1 MKEEDLTK
9 IAIDYACTL
18 AIEETRKNCEKV
30 QKMNVTQYEE
40 FVKTTIDKILKEIEK
55 IKNET
60 LIE

>member
-1 MKEEDLTK
+1 MKEENLTK

-55 IKNET
+55 IKNKTPLE
-60 LIE
+60 